1 MSLAQ
6 PHQWLLRPS
15 HHPTVWTVTTSR
27 STRTFRILEQL
38 GSGGFGK
45 VYRARDCERN
55 RIVALKVLKFVDG
68 DTLLAFKNEF
78 RSLAGLIH
86 PNLVTL
92 HELLSDGA
100 RWFFTME
107 LVDGVDFLAYVTN
120 EGERAGETDTS
131 PTAVIRPPTPGAE
144 RKGQRPHEVYEGRLR
159 STLRQLAEGIH
170 ALHEAGKL
178 HRDIKPSNILV
189 TPRGR
194 VKLLD
199 FGLVTEADLARY
211 DDRVVGTAEY
221 MAPEQGAGKE
231 SAATDWYS
239 VGVMLYQALTG
250 RLPHQGA
257 WMQLLLEKCKPPRP
271 PGELAPDAPRDLCK
285 LCSRLLAP
293 EPAARPDGAE
303 ILHTLGGPAARVSR
317 GASKRS
323 VFEGRRAE
331 LATLRHA
338 FRASREER
346 RPQVIHVSGRRGAGK
361 TALVERFLD
370 GLREEGTLVLAGRC
384 CARETVPYK
393 ALDGVMDA
401 LCSHLCQLSRAD
413 VNLLLPEGAWT
424 LAQLFPV
431 LRRVKAVETLRRRH
445 GVVSDVAT
453 QRQRA
458 LQAMRRLLSNLA
470 VYWPLVLCI
479 DDLQLGDPGSVAMLQ
494 ELLRPPD
501 PPALLL
507 VLCYRTEEQP
517 ESLAVRALRDEPTVR
532 VRRVTVRPR

>member
-6 PHQWLLRPS
+6 HQWLLRPS
-15 HHPTVWTVTTSR
+15 RPPTVWTVSTPR
-27 STRTFRILEQL
+27 SPRTFRILEQL

-45 VYRARDCERN
+45 VYRARDCDRN
-55 RIVALKVLKFVDG
+55 LVVALKVLKFVDG

-78 RSLAGLIH
+78 RSLAGLTH

-92 HELLSDGA
+92 FELLSDGA

-107 LVDGVDFLAYVTN
+107 LVDGVDFLVHVA
-120 EGERAGETDTS
+120 GARASARDTG
-131 PTAVIRPPTPGAE
+131 PTAVIRPPSPGSEGRGRRTHA
-144 RKGQRPHEVYEGRLR
+144 VDEGRLR

-170 ALHEAGKL
+170 ALHGAGKL

-199 FGLVTEADLARY
+199 FGLVTDVGLARS

-221 MAPEQGAGKE
+221 MAPEQGAGEE
-231 SAATDWYS
+231 SEATDWYS

-250 RLPHQGA
+250 RLPHQGGF
-257 WMQLLLEKCKPPRP
+257 MQLLLDKCNAPRP
-271 PGELAPDAPRDLCK
+271 PRELAPDAPGDLSE

-293 EPAARPDGAE
+293 KPAQRPGGAE
-303 ILHTLGGPAARVSR
+303 ILRALGAPAAGAPRSERSR
-317 GASKRS
+317 T
-323 VFEGRRAE
+323 FEGRSAE
-331 LATLRHA
+331 LSTLGHA
-338 FRASREER
+338 YRASREER
-346 RPQVIHVSGRRGAGK
+346 RPQVVHVSGRRGAGK
-361 TALVERFLD
+361 TALIERFLD
-370 GLREEGTLVLAGRC
+370 GLRGEGTLVLAGRC
-384 CARETVPYK
+384 CARETVPFK

-401 LCSHLCQLSRAD
+401 LCGHLCQLSRSD
-413 VNLLLPEGAWT
+413 VDLLLPGEAWT

-431 LRRVKAVETLRRRH
+431 LRRVKAVEVLRRRH
-445 GVVSDVAT
+445 GAPSEAGAVRRRAV
-453 QRQRA
+453 RA
-458 LQAMRRLLSNLA
+458 LRQLLRNLA
-470 VYWPLVLCI
+470 VYWPLVLCV

-507 VLCYRTEEQP
+507 VLCYRTEEHP
-517 ESLAVRALRDEPTVR
+517 ASLAVRALRDEPTVR
-532 VRRVTVRPR
+532 VRRITVRPR